1 MIKQIPVNW
10 QWTEQLCLRSISE
23 KAPAAYVFLRDELQL
38 KANDTLAICLT
49 NSEDLFALIQAAF
62 RLGICLFFYNPR
74 LKAETLNAQLRL
86 APCTRCLSDKTLD
99 WQGSTTPLPRFKNNR
114 TCDIFKSDLPTLESI
129 ACAIPSS
136 GSTGTSKHILLSRR
150 ALLESAWRC
159 NQHLGI
165 HQNDH
170 WLLCLPL
177 FHVGGLSIVFR
188 SACNAAAV
196 TIQNTFDKEHIST
209 LLDKNNVSC
218 VSLVPTMLK
227 RLLSYRD
234 QKSWSSSLRC
244 IIIGGAR
251 SNKNDLDHSAQLG
264 CRPVCSYGL
273 SEFASQVATQRVP
286 ATHNKN
292 CGAPIDG
299 VEIRIDQGQRI
310 ALRGPTAFSGYFID
324 GAHTEAHDQNTWFE
338 THDRGKID
346 ENGDLH
352 ILGRS
357 DDVIIRG
364 GENISLTYIE
374 HAIEQLGLC
383 DVLCVV
389 AQDHPDW
396 GQVPVL
402 FFQSDLTAAELG
414 QQINEHIDSVL
425 QPHSCKRLG
434 ELPLLANGKID
445 RQALAQLL
453 END

>member
-1 MIKQIPVNW
+1 M
-10 QWTEQLCLRSISE
+10 RSISD

-38 KANDTLAICLT
+38 KAKDTLAICLT

-62 RLGICLFFYNPR
+62 RLGICLFFYNPL
-74 LKAETLNAQLRL
+74 LKVETLNMQLRL
-86 APCTRCLSDKTLD
+86 APCTHCLSDKTLD
-99 WQGSTTPLPRFKNNR
+99 WQGSTTPLPRFENN
-114 TCDIFKSDLPTLESI
+114 TPSDIFDGELPALESL

-165 HQNDH
+165 HQDDH

-196 TIQNTFDKEHIST
+196 TIQNTFDEKQIST
-209 LLDKNNVSC
+209 LIDEHNVSC
-218 VSLVPTMLK
+218 VSFVPTMLK
-227 RLLSYRD
+227 RVLSYRD
-234 QKSWSSSLRC
+234 QTSWSPSLRY

-273 SEFASQVATQRVP
+273 SEFASQVATQRAP
-286 ATHNKN
+286 ATHNKH
-292 CGAPIDG
+292 CGTPIDG
-299 VEIRIDQGQRI
+299 VEIRIDQDQRI

-324 GAHTEAHDQNTWFE
+324 GAQTQVHDQDTWFV
-338 THDRGKID
+338 THDRGEID
-346 ENGDLH
+346 ADGALH
-352 ILGRS
+352 IFGRS

-374 HAIEQLGLC
+374 NEIEQLGLC
-383 DVLCVV
+383 DALCVL
-389 AQDHPDW
+389 AHDHPDW

-402 FFQSDLTAAELG
+402 FFQSDLTAAELS
-414 QQINEHIDSVL
+414 QRINEHIDSIL
-425 QPHSCKRLG
+425 QPHMCKRLD

-453 END
+453 ESD